1 MNELS
6 HLDAE
11 RAELRL
17 LMLRL
22 ERCVARSEELA
33 EQLRWLAEL
42 LRDETVVRG
51 PADFVNGGNRRAA
64 S

>member
-1 MNELS
+1 VNELS

-11 RAELRL
+11 RAELRM

-33 EQLRWLAEL
+33 EQLRQLAEI
-42 LRDETVVRG
+42 LRDEAIVRG
-51 PADFVNGGNRRAA
+51 PADFTNGGRRAA

>member
-1 MNELS
+1 MNE

-33 EQLRWLAEL
+33 EQLRQLAEL
-42 LRDETVVRG
+42 LRDEVIVRG